1 MGLRKIIFQG
11 RLIWFLLN
19 CLRKKIDLQD
29 QQETTRVE
37 KTFWDSEYV
46 VGDLE
51 IKLEDKDN
59 IKEPHKDEVRQ
70 IHILVSN

>member
-1 MGLRKIIFQG
+1 M
-11 RLIWFLLN
+11 
-19 CLRKKIDLQD
+19 QD

-51 IKLEDKDN
+51 IKLEHKDN